1 MRRALYKADTNGN
14 LLLKFKSY
22 SSYIPHSPAPFPQ
35 LEGDAAPGRQRGP
48 QNSSQPA
55 ACHAAMH
62 IQRGSP
68 KASRSLHHASADAS
82 A

>member
-55 ACHAAMH
+55 ACHAHTAWVP
-62 IQRGSP
+62 QGFTFLAPRFG
-68 KASRSLHHASADAS
+68 
-82 A
+82 

>member
-22 SSYIPHSPAPFPQ
+22 SSYIPRSPATFPRQ
-35 LEGDAAPGRQRGP
+35 DGEAAPGGQRGP

-55 ACHAAMH
+55 ACRAEAA
-62 IQRGSP
+62 RVP
-68 KASRSLHHASADAS
+68 VASRSLHHASADAS